1 MGNPNLFL
9 EILLALLC
17 MVVIFTL
24 FDNARRKHRSDTH
37 K

>member
-1 MGNPNLFL
+1 MTNPNLFL
-9 EILLALLC
+9 EILLGLLC
-17 MVVIFTL
+17 VAVVFTL